1 MAEIVSD
8 VLPVFA
14 VVLDGVRVSRV
25 DPEPDT
31 VAGLKDAVTPL
42 GRPLTA
48 KDTEPVKP
56 LAGVTVKVSVA
67 LMPPKQ
73 KARMQIG
80 GVTETLAALL
90 ESANDGAAVTMKD
103 CDTGV
108 AALIVVPLPACEATM
123 VQVPGA
129 FSAAEVPDTVHT
141 DGVFEAKATVSP
153 ELAVAFSAR
162 LVPAFWL
169 AIAPKV
175 MLWLDSTALTMKDCD
190 TGVAAATV
198 VPLPG

>member
-90 ESANDGAAVTMKD
+90 ESANDGAAVASAYGVQGKFNIAIIGKD
-103 CDTGV
+103 GNVDYQTRK
-108 AALIVVPLPACEATM
+108 ILPASRVNDVIQNSYA
-123 VQVPGA
+123 VQ
-129 FSAAEVPDTVHT
+129 SN
-141 DGVFEAKATVSP
+141 
-153 ELAVAFSAR
+153 
-162 LVPAFWL
+162 
-169 AIAPKV
+169 
-175 MLWLDSTALTMKDCD
+175 
-190 TGVAAATV
+190 TGR
-198 VPLPG
+198 